1 MHKPIKT
8 AVFPVGGFGTRFLPA
23 TKAMPKEMLPV
34 FNKPII
40 QWAFEEAVEAGIENF
55 IFVTGRNKNSIE
67 NHFDEAYEV
76 QKTLEE
82 KQKHDV
88 IEKVRKW
95 LPKPGHIAFVRQRKP
110 KGLGHAVW
118 CARNFIGNEPFVVS
132 LADEMMFGKKNI
144 LKQMI
149 ELHNSKEENSNI
161 VALYDVNKDETN
173 KYGIVKPSE
182 DDGSNIKISDM
193 VEKPKPEEAP
203 SNSAIVGRYILQPEI
218 FDYLEAEKVGA
229 GGEIQLTD
237 AMKELMEKQSFYGV
251 RYGENRFD
259 CGNPLGYLE
268 ANIGYAMNSDEYSRE
283 EVLSVIKK
291 FL

>member
-1 MHKPIKT
+1 MSKKIKT
-8 AVFPVGGFGTRFLPA
+8 AIFPVGGFGTRFLPA

-55 IFVTGRNKNSIE
+55 IFITGRNKNAIE
-67 NHFDEAYEV
+67 NHFDHAYEV
-76 QKTLEE
+76 QRKLEE
-82 KQKHDV
+82 KQKHD
-88 IEKVRKW
+88 ILEKVSKW
-95 LPKPGHIAFVRQRKP
+95 LPKAGHIAFVRQQAA

-132 LADEMMFGKKNI
+132 LADEMMFGKKNV

-149 ELHNSKEENSNI
+149 ELYNNREGDSN
-161 VALYDVNKDETN
+161 VVGLYDVDKDKTHR
-173 KYGIVKPSE
+173 YGIVAASE
-182 DDGSNIKISDM
+182 DDGTNLKVSDM
-193 VEKPKPEEAP
+193 IEKPKPEEAP
-203 SNSAIVGRYILQPEI
+203 SNTAIVGRYILQPEI
-218 FDYLEAEKVGA
+218 FDYLDKGRIGA

-237 AMKELMEKQSFYGV
+237 AMKELMSKQPFYGV
-251 RYGENRFD
+251 RYAENRFD

-268 ANIGYAMNSDEYSRE
+268 ANIGYALNSNEYSRE
-283 EVLSVIKK
+283 EIVAVIKK